1 MRRSLGNPSSLRAR
15 ATIACLAG
23 LVVTLVVGVGQA
35 VHEIRDLDSR
45 RDQALESE
53 WDVASVTGTTAGAF
67 RRLWASLD
75 PGERF
80 ALVFPDDAD
89 RDQRGFYNLVSLSY
103 LYPALASSDPADAD
117 AVMVFG
123 LPPAGV
129 RRAFDEIAVV
139 DGVWLGRRS
148 S

>member
-1 MRRSLGNPSSLRAR
+1 MRRSFGTPSSLRAR

-23 LVVTLVVGVGQA
+23 LVVTLVAGVGQA
-35 VHEIRDLDSR
+35 LHEIRDLDSR
-45 RDQALESE
+45 RDQAHESK
-53 WDVASVTGTTAGAF
+53 WDVASVTGTNAEAF
-67 RRLWASLD
+67 RRLRATLD
-75 PGERF
+75 AGERF

-103 LYPALASSDPADAD
+103 LYPALASSDPANAD

-123 LPPAGV
+123 PPPTDV